1 MKKRATLLVAG
12 LMAATMLGF
21 VACDDEDTQQA
32 ANEQFCDDTAEMVAS
47 LRAIQD
53 LDADSTIEEI
63 DAARERARDAHEDLV
78 ASAEG
83 VVDARLDDFNA
94 AWDALAQAVDDLD
107 EGATLSEALNDLED
121 EIQDVSTEASQ
132 LLNDVDCSGVGSEGN
147 SEE

>member
-1 MKKRATLLVAG
+1 MKKRSLLLLAG
-12 LMAATMLGF
+12 LMAATMFAF

-32 ANEQFCDDTAEMVAS
+32 ANEQFCDDTAELVAS

-63 DAARERARDAHEDLV
+63 DDARARARDAHEDLV
-78 ASAEG
+78 ASAED
-83 VVDARLDDFNA
+83 VLDARLDDFNA
-94 AWDALAQAVDDLD
+94 AWDALGQAIDDLD
-107 EGATLSEALNDLED
+107 EGSTLSQALDDLED

-132 LLNDVDCSGVGSEGN
+132 LLNDVDCSGVGSESN